1 MRIISF
7 MFHHNRYIRAI
18 SSNESRRSRRR
29 RVKISIEALFH
40 VDFLTPSYP
49 SRPSKDTHEYIYIYQ
64 PHKQRVYKIHRANS
78 FTYTTFDVQSVAFIR
93 NLAKIRRKV
102 AIFGPI
108 IITRPRSSSLD
119 FGYSTFPRVGGSVS
133 PSSHSEFIQRRWW
146 WLVISVVVSK

>member
-49 SRPSKDTHEYIYIYQ
+49 SRPSIFQRYARIYIYIYQ

-78 FTYTTFDVQSVAFIR
+78 FTYTTFDVQPVAFIR
-93 NLAKIRRKV
+93 NLGFGCKDTEKSSYFWTDNNYET
-102 AIFGPI
+102 AIEQLGFRI
-108 IITRPRSSSLD
+108 FD
-119 FGYSTFPRVGGSVS
+119 FS
-133 PSSHSEFIQRRWW
+133 PSRRLGLA
-146 WLVISVVVSK
+146 LVSF

>member
-40 VDFLTPSYP
+40 VDFLTPSYS

-78 FTYTTFDVQSVAFIR
+78 FTYTTFDVQPVAFIR
-93 NLAKIRRKV
+93 NLAFGCKDTEKSSYFWTDNNYET
-102 AIFGPI
+102 AIEQLGFRI
-108 IITRPRSSSLD
+108 FD
-119 FGYSTFPRVGGSVS
+119 FS
-133 PSSHSEFIQRRWW
+133 PSRRLGLA
-146 WLVISVVVSK
+146 LVSF

>member
-1 MRIISF
+1 

-29 RVKISIEALFH
+29 RKISIEALFH

-78 FTYTTFDVQSVAFIR
+78 FTYTTFDVQPVAFIR
-93 NLAKIRRKV
+93 NLAFGCKDTEKSSYFWTDNNYET
-102 AIFGPI
+102 AIEQLGFRI
-108 IITRPRSSSLD
+108 FD
-119 FGYSTFPRVGGSVS
+119 FS
-133 PSSHSEFIQRRWW
+133 PSRRLGLA
-146 WLVISVVVSK
+146 LVSF